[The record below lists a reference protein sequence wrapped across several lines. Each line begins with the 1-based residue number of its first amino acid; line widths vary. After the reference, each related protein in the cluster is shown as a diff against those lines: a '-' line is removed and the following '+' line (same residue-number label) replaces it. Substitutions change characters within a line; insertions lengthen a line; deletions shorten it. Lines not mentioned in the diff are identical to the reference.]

1 MQPLQVLNYNNQSIR
16 QTVNEDGEVLFCAK
30 DIALALDYRDAEK
43 ITRVLD
49 EDDAPHKVGFTDS
62 EGKTQEML
70 FVDEHQIY
78 SILMAL
84 RTDRTKP
91 FRRWV
96 THEVLPSIRKHGYY
110 INAQMT
116 EEQLK
121 LMKEKVKE
129 LMPYKR
135 KVDHQLS
142 LAADWRDENSGS
154 RLEFINIRS
163 GKKSTLWKLTADV
176 KKFLL
181 TKSKLNRGKLFDDW
195 KIYHN
200 FNEYCRSIME
210 EEGFEI

>member
-30 DIALALDYRDAEK
+30 DVAAVLGYKNPTHLYQL
-43 ITRVLD
+43 LD
-49 EDDAPHKVGFTDS
+49 EGAENVGPLETEGGVQNAVFFT
-62 EGKTQEML
+62 EAELYEVLIKTRNE
-70 FVDEHQIY
+70 
-78 SILMAL
+78 
-84 RTDRTKP
+84 RCKP

-129 LMPYKR
+129 LMPYKH